1 MVRKGQSALEY
12 MMTYGWAILVIVIVA
27 AVLYSLGIFSPSS
40 SIGTGFTGFAPF
52 TISSQACN
60 STGLY
65 ADFVVGGIPSGAPAG
80 IQSASITTATG
91 LSSTTGSVT
100 ILPSSQVTSGSTI
113 LVKFVGDDCA
123 TPGAHYSASVSLTYD
138 YSSGLGPQT
147 PTTTGTIYGSAS

>member
-40 SIGTGFTGFAPF
+40 SIGTGSPGFAPF
-52 TISSQACN
+52 TVSSQACN
-60 STGLY
+60 SSGLY
-65 ADFVVGGIPSGAPAG
+65 ADFVVGGIPGGAPAS

-91 LSSTTGSVT
+91 LSATAAATN
-100 ILPSSQVTSGSTI
+100 LPSSQVTSGSTI

-123 TPGAHYSASVSLTYD
+123 TPGAHYSASVSLTYS
-138 YSSGLGPQT
+138 YSSGLGTQT